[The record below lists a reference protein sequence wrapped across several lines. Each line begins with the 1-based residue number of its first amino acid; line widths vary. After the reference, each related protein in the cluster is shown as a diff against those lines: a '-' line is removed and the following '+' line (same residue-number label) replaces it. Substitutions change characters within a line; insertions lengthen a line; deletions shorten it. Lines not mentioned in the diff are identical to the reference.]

1 MRSCRKE
8 REEEPEWR
16 SQFTQVSEKKVH
28 SWSRKRALRG
38 TFPQT
43 FGTLISRCVGEAGGG
58 FRVLADGKRVG
69 REGAAG
75 QAPSCPSCV
84 NLEIPS
90 PCSSPI
96 STSLELVKR
105 GNV

>member
-1 MRSCRKE
+1 MRKE
-8 REEEPEWR
+8 REEEPESR
-16 SQFTQVSEKKVH
+16 SQFTQVSEKK
-28 SWSRKRALRG
+28 SARSRKGALRG

-43 FGTLISRCVGEAGGG
+43 FGTMISRCVGEAGGG

-90 PCSSPI
+90 LRSSPI